1 MMNKNIR
8 ANTVGELIGK
18 LSTLDKDTP
27 IEYEYYAMIFA
38 DNAVRLTE
46 YSWGVPDDEL

>member
-8 ANTVGELIGK
+8 AKTVGELIEK

-38 DNAVRLTE
+38 DNELRLIE
-46 YSWGVPDDEL
+46 NSWGVPEEEL

>member
-1 MMNKNIR
+1 MMNKNTR
-8 ANTVGELIGK
+8 AKTVGELIEK

-27 IEYEYYAMIFA
+27 IEYEYYAMIFV
-38 DNAVRLTE
+38 DNEVRLIE

>member
-8 ANTVGELIGK
+8 AKTVGELIEK

-27 IEYEYYAMIFA
+27 IEYEYYAMVVA
-38 DNAVRLTE
+38 GNAVWLME
-46 YSWGVPDDEL
+46 NSWGVPEEEL